1 MKELDLLKKH
11 WNETKD
17 FPKVSTTEIEKM
29 IHKKSSSIVMWI
41 LLISILEFL
50 CLNLVSYFFLDDDP
64 GININVNINRKENN
78 SSFIFMIEN
87 IDYISGVIS
96 LFFIALFY
104 FNYKKIHVASSIKSL
119 MKQIIKVRKTVNYYI
134 YINITIVLLCFVIA
148 TINIFQSNENK
159 QFSPQNYIIA
169 IGVLFIVCLLFL
181 GIVWLYYKLVY
192 GILIKR
198 LMKNY
203 KELEKI
209 DFK

>member
-17 FPKVSTTEIEKM
+17 FPKVSTAEIEKM
-29 IHKKSSSIVMWI
+29 IHQKSSSIVMWI

-50 CLNLVSYFFLDDDP
+50 CLNLVSYFFLDDNP
-64 GININVNINRKENN
+64 GININVNINRQENN

-134 YINITIVLLCFVIA
+134 YTNITIVLLCFVIA